1 MKKLKSYKK
10 TLIGLIIIF
19 ILTATYIFIWEINRD
34 EWIGRKIT
42 FPKEMYL
49 IDNFKLLNI
58 DEFKNSENYKKN
70 KIISIVDVSCT
81 DCFINQFKK
90 IDSIFSPILKKEEN
104 SIMVFILNIKQ
115 RDSVLFMSQI
125 RPQMK
130 TDGILI
136 WTKEYNFE
144 FINDILTHNLGRRT
158 FMTDENNKII
168 LVGSPV
174 FYDKILTK
182 YKIEIKANNN

>member
-1 MKKLKSYKK
+1 
-10 TLIGLIIIF
+10 
-19 ILTATYIFIWEINRD
+19 
-34 EWIGRKIT
+34 
-42 FPKEMYL
+42 MYL

-182 YKIEIKANNN
+182 YKIEIKANNITNAHTKYFNKDV